1 MVQSIP
7 HKLPNYHV
15 HKVHEIPKLKEVHRH
30 ERPVTLSD
38 TEWTPLTVKVINHD
52 NNVQESNYVHDN
64 YVDDMI
70 YDEEIFAA
78 PTLVSKR
85 TYNFAYTGIQ

>member
-15 HKVHEIPKLKEVHRH
+15 HKVHEIPKLKEVR
-30 ERPVTLSD
+30 RPVTLSD

-52 NNVQESNYVHDN
+52 NNVQDNYVHDD

-70 YDEEIFAA
+70 YDEEIFVA
-78 PTLVSKR
+78 PTLVSKG
-85 TYNFAYTGIQ
+85 TYLQWRKPSLAKF